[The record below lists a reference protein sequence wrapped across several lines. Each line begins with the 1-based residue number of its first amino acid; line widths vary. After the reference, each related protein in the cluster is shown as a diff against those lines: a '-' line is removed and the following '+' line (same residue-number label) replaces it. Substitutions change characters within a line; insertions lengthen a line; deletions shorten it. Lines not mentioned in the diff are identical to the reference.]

1 MKEQQFACV
10 LLLVII
16 GVFVYGAQTF
26 QQRAASQR
34 SEADSAKEAALAAQ
48 DSFVAAKRNLDQLTV
63 TTEGLRAYLELWE
76 PHLRATQSAQA
87 TEQRVVDLVKQS
99 DIFTESQR
107 FEVLERRGD
116 SVFASALRAH
126 IIVKDEYVKAMNWL
140 ALLEESIPTSR
151 LSSCVLRRAESG
163 NDVHLSLIIDLPIA
177 PSI

>member
-1 MKEQQFACV
+1 MKEQQVACV

-16 GVFVYGAQTF
+16 GVFIYGAQTF
-26 QQRAASQR
+26 QQRSAAQR
-34 SEADSAKEAALAAQ
+34 NEANTARDAAVAAQESFVSAKRA
-48 DSFVAAKRNLDQLTV
+48 LDQLTAS
-63 TTEGLRAYLELWE
+63 TAGLRGYLELWE

-116 SVFASALRAH
+116 PVFSSALRAH
-126 IIVKDEYVKAMNWL
+126 IIVKDEYSKAMNWL
-140 ALLEESIPTSR
+140 GLLEESVPTSR
-151 LSSCVLRRAESG
+151 LSSCVMRRAESG
-163 NDVHLSLIIDLPIA
+163 NDVHLSLIVDLPIA